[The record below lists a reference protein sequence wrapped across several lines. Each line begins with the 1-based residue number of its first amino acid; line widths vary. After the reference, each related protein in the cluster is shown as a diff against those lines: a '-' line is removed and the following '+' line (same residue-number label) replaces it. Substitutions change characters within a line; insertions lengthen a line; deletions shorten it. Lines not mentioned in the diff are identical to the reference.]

1 MFIANLQIQ
10 QTDSKIYYAALPT
23 HKVVHTNTSILHK
36 ENVGLK
42 MDFFSLLLM
51 INGWMSE
58 AWIDTN

>member
-1 MFIANLQIQ
+1 
-10 QTDSKIYYAALPT
+10 
-23 HKVVHTNTSILHK
+23 VHTNTSILHK